1 MPCKDI
7 ELRRQRG
14 RERYAKNREARK
26 QATRDYYARNVDT
39 LREKNRIRARES
51 REKYKDK
58 IQEYCL
64 KNKDKMNAR
73 SRAYYYDHKE
83 AFQQYYTE
91 HRDELLAQRAQAK
104 SERRNARV
112 MCPAFKFI
120 DEIRLKNIDL
130 YTTKYRPNSNL
141 AHRAKCPA
149 IIAGD
154 YSLCPICKDC
164 SVSGKQMER
173 LCSMPHVFE
182 FENAVTTIRERAADI
197 VMANQK

>member
-1 MPCKDI
+1 MAYKNLD
-7 ELRRQRG
+7 LRRQRA
-14 RERYAKNREARK
+14 RERYAKNREVRQQAARE
-26 QATRDYYARNVDT
+26 YYARNVDT
-39 LREKNRIRARES
+39 LREKNRMRARES
-51 REKYKDK
+51 REKYKDR

-64 KNKDKMNAR
+64 KNKDRINAR
-73 SRAYYYDHKE
+73 CRAYYHEHKE
-83 AFQQYYTE
+83 SFKQYYTE
-91 HRDELLAQRAQAK
+91 HRDELRAQSIQAK
-104 SERRNARV
+104 LERKNARV

-182 FENAVTTIRERAADI
+182 FENAVATIRERAADI

>member
-1 MPCKDI
+1 MPYKDI
-7 ELRRQRG
+7 EIRRQRG

-26 QATRDYYARNVDT
+26 QATRDYYARNVDK
-39 LREKNRIRARES
+39 LREKNRIRAREN

-64 KNKDKMNAR
+64 KNKDKINAR
-73 SRAYYYDHKE
+73 TRAYYYDHKE
-83 AFQQYYTE
+83 VYQQYYTE

-104 SERRNARV
+104 LERRNARV

-164 SVSGKQMER
+164 
-173 LCSMPHVFE
+173 
-182 FENAVTTIRERAADI
+182 
-197 VMANQK
+197 

>member
-1 MPCKDI
+1 MAYKNLD
-7 ELRRQRG
+7 LRRQRA

-26 QATRDYYARNVDT
+26 QAAREYYARNVDT
-39 LREKNRIRARES
+39 LREKNRMRARES

-64 KNKDKMNAR
+64 KNKDRINAR
-73 SRAYYYDHKE
+73 CRAYYHEHKE
-83 AFQQYYTE
+83 SFKQYYDE
-91 HRDELLAQRAQAK
+91 HRDELRAQSIQAK
-104 SERRNARV
+104 LERKNARV
-112 MCPAFKFI
+112 MCPAFKFV
-120 DEIRLKNIDL
+120 DKIRLKNIEL
-130 YTTKYRPNSNL
+130 YTTKYKPNSNL

-164 SVSGKQMER
+164 SMSGKQMA
-173 LCSMPHVFE
+173 CKCPMPHVFE
-182 FENAVTTIRERAADI
+182 FENAVATIREHAADI